1 MAEAM
6 AMAEFDGG
14 IGMPTAERTPQSMM
28 NTLDEPV
35 SETIMR
41 DLRSVGAKLKIVL
54 NPRGDQDGVLTKL
67 KDWDLW
73 GPLMVCLTLSIV
85 LSVSAPADQGAL
97 VFAAVFVVVWCGAA
111 LVTLNAQLLGG
122 TISFFQSVC
131 VLGYCVFPLLVSAVA
146 CLILSLFNFMNVFVR
161 VAVVLVG
168 FVWATRA
175 SKVFIS
181 EIISDERK
189 MLAVYPVFFFYTF
202 ISWMIVIH

>member
-6 AMAEFDGG
+6 AMEGFDGG
-14 IGMPTAERTPQSMM
+14 IGMQTAERTPQSMM

-54 NPRGDQDGVLTKL
+54 NPNGDQDGVLTKL

-73 GPLMVCLTLSIV
+73 GPLMVCLSLSIV
-85 LSVSAPADQGAL
+85 LSFTAPTDQGAL

-122 TISFFQSVC
+122 T
-131 VLGYCVFPLLVSAVA
+131 
-146 CLILSLFNFMNVFVR
+146 M
-161 VAVVLVG
+161 
-168 FVWATRA
+168 
-175 SKVFIS
+175 
-181 EIISDERK
+181 
-189 MLAVYPVFFFYTF
+189 
-202 ISWMIVIH
+202 